1 MTESDSATKA
11 RRKLSHHHHMKIRWE
26 EFFKSDDD
34 TLAKDATLVEKGS
47 LVGRVGIMLLSCG
60 TGVNLL
66 FIIFTFSTIRISC

>member
-47 LVGRVGIMLLSCG
+47 
-60 TGVNLL
+60 
-66 FIIFTFSTIRISC
+66 